1 MTIAERVKNKRTEL
15 GLTQTELAK
24 RVGITQQ
31 SLQKIEDGRTQNPR
45 KLISLSKEIGCD
57 PEWLLLGTAWEV
69 REKPSNY
76 NNDNPSLQSSSNNQR
91 PIITAVQASAW
102 PSQIKLSNHPEWLD
116 SPIETSRN
124 AFWLTVIGDSMTSVS
139 GISIPEGYL
148 ILVEPN
154 QNAKNGDLVVANTE
168 GSNEV
173 TFKKLVID
181 AGQTYLKPL
190 NPNYRPIE
198 VSNKINIVGVVK
210 QARALF

>member
-1 MTIAERVKNKRTEL
+1 MTIAERVKKKRTEL
-15 GLTQTELAK
+15 GLTQAELAK

-45 KLISLSKEIGCD
+45 KLICLSKEIGCD
-57 PEWLLLGTAWEV
+57 PEWLLLGTTCEV
-69 REKPSNY
+69 RENPSSY
-76 NNDNPSLQSSSNNQR
+76 NNDNPSQQSPSNNQR
-91 PIITAVQASAW
+91 PIITAVQASTW
-102 PSQIKLSNHPEWLD
+102 SSQTNLSNHPKWLD

-154 QNAKNGDLVVANTE
+154 QNAKNGDLVVADTE
-168 GSNEV
+168 GSTEV

>member
-15 GLTQTELAK
+15 GLTQAELAK

-57 PEWLLLGTAWEV
+57 PEWLLLGTASEV

-76 NNDNPSLQSSSNNQR
+76 NNNNPSLQSSSNNQR
-91 PIITAVQASAW
+91 PIITVVQASTW

>member
-1 MTIAERVKNKRTEL
+1 MTIAERVKKKRTEL
-15 GLTQTELAK
+15 GLTQAELAK

-57 PEWLLLGTAWEV
+57 PEWLLLGTAYEV
-69 REKPSNY
+69 RENPSSY
-76 NNDNPSLQSSSNNQR
+76 NNRTPSQQSLLDNQR
-91 PIITAVQASAW
+91 PIITALQAAAW
-102 PSQIKLSNHPEWLD
+102 PVHKNLSNHSEWLD

-154 QNAKNGDLVVANTE
+154 QNAKNGDLVVADTE

-190 NPNYRPIE
+190 NPSYRPIE
-198 VSNKINIVGVVK
+198 VSKKVNIIGVVK